1 MRANA
6 KPALLI
12 LLLGSL
18 SFALPASPQQK
29 TPKQPAAKRRILRVE
44 DPQQALL
51 AQAEEAIEKKDF
63 QRAVDAL
70 QKYLAEKPDDA
81 LAHVQLGYAFVG
93 LARRD
98 EARAEFVRAIAL
110 DGKLAEAHL
119 NLALLLLDQ
128 EPAAAIAPLS
138 KVIELK
144 PEQAWPRQLL
154 GTAYERSG
162 KLPEAIE
169 QYRVASRLDAK
180 NSEVRMDLGR
190 ALLNL
195 DRAGEAETSFREA
208 LQLEP
213 KSAAAQLG
221 LAHSLLVQNKAEA
234 AAPALTAYLELAPDD
249 DAARLRLVSLLMGLK
264 QYEPALAALDRVDA
278 ARGNTAAGLKLR
290 AEIHFRQNQ
299 LPEATAALEQAA
311 QLAPRDAEL
320 RAQLGRL
327 WMERREFPSAE
338 HELIEALRLDPKLTD
353 AVRDLAAAYY
363 LGEKYEAAL
372 RVQDE
377 LARRETP
384 NAGWWFIRGVCYDK
398 LHQLPEAIAAYEKF
412 LALDEGRSDK
422 QGFQARQRIRT
433 LKRELER
440 VRK

>member
-1 MRANA
+1 MRPYA
-6 KPALLI
+6 KPACLLLLI
-12 LLLGSL
+12 A
-18 SFALPASPQQK
+18 SFSFVLPASPQQK
-29 TPKQPAAKRRILRVE
+29 TPKQPAAKRRTVRVE

-51 AQAEEAIEKKDF
+51 TQAEEAIEKKDF
-63 QRAVDAL
+63 LRAVEAL
-70 QKYLAEKPDDA
+70 QKYLAEKPGDA

-93 LARRD
+93 LARRE
-98 EARAEFVRAIAL
+98 EARTEFSRAIAL

-119 NLALLLLDQ
+119 NLALLLLDP

-138 KVIELK
+138 KVIEMK

-154 GTAYERSG
+154 GAAYERTG
-162 KLPEAIE
+162 KLPEAVE
-169 QYRVASRLDAK
+169 QYRAASRLDAK
-180 NSEVRMDLGR
+180 NAEMRVDLGR

-195 DRAGEAETSFREA
+195 NRAGDAETSFREA
-208 LQLEP
+208 LQVEP
-213 KSAAAQLG
+213 KSAAARLG
-221 LAHSLLVQNKAEA
+221 LAQCLLIQNKAEA
-234 AAPALTAYLELAPDD
+234 AAPALAAYLELVPED
-249 DAARLRLVSLLMGLK
+249 DAARLRLVSLLVGLK

-278 ARGNTAAGLKLR
+278 ARGSTAEGLKLR
-290 AEIHFRQNQ
+290 AEINFRQNH
-299 LPEATAALEQAA
+299 LPEATAALEKAA

-327 WMERREFPSAE
+327 WLERREFSSAE
-338 HELIEALRLDPKLTD
+338 RELLEALRLDPKRTD

-363 LGEKYEAAL
+363 LGEKYDAAL

-384 NAGWWFIRGVCYDK
+384 NAGWWFIRGTCYDK
-398 LHQLPEAIAAYEKF
+398 LHQLREAIAAYEKF

-422 QGFQARQRIRT
+422 QGFQARQRIRI